1 MAKRSPAAPAPQAQP
16 EGAAPETPFVSSAVA
31 RYIRIS
37 AQKTRL
43 VADMVRDRY
52 VGEALT
58 ILRHSEKKKAS
69 AIIEKTLRSAIAN
82 AQNKVP
88 SIDVDNLYVARIFV
102 DQGPQLKRIR
112 PAPMGRA
119 FRILKRTSH
128 VRVYL
133 EDRKGR

>member
-1 MAKRSPAAPAPQAQP
+1 MAARKPVRDQEAQP
-16 EGAAPETPFVSSAVA
+16 TPASAFVSNAAA
-31 RYIRIS
+31 RFIRIS
-37 AQKTRL
+37 PQKARL
-43 VADMVRDRY
+43 VADLVRDRF

-58 ILRHSEKKKAS
+58 ILRHNEKRKAS
-69 AIIEKTLRSAIAN
+69 AVIEKTLRSAIAN

-88 SIDVDNLYVARIFV
+88 SIDVDNLYIARIFV

-128 VRVYL
+128 IRVYL